1 MRKVTINEFE
11 FEIPGHWNE
20 LTDAQLLSIAAL
32 ADAHESHAVIGLE
45 LLLQCAPFKVMD
57 RKRKY
62 QGGQQCFVLKHQ
74 TVETENIVIPIT
86 DLAHLV
92 QHGFNWLFTDE
103 FNWEAKDF
111 TFRVT
116 STLTRAPFAGDKNL
130 PFIGPKSGVV
140 NITFD
145 EYIVANTML
154 DAYRQQPTDENLNM
168 FCATLWRQKRQGTPE
183 ELLKLGDDREE
194 FNDFVIEHNAKLWTN
209 IDKAYKH
216 GIYWFYLGC
225 MQELKKFKALQG
237 RAEKSNEPVYIASA
251 KLVDAISNGDV
262 TKNAQVRKTYLYEV
276 LIHLDRVVEQNEA
289 TEERMKSLK
298 K

>member
-20 LTDAQLLSIAAL
+20 LSDAQLLSIAAL
-32 ADAHESHAVIGLE
+32 ADAQESHAVIGLE
-45 LLLQCAPFKVMD
+45 LLLQCAPFKVLD

-62 QGGQQCFVLKHQ
+62 RGGQQCFVLKHN
-74 TVETENIVIPIT
+74 TVETENIVIPVT
-86 DLAHLV
+86 ELAYLV
-92 QHGFNWLFTDE
+92 QHGFSWLFTDDY
-103 FNWEAKDF
+103 NWEAKDF
-111 TFRVT
+111 VFRVT
-116 STLTRAPFAGDKNL
+116 SNLTRAPFVGDARL

-168 FCATLWRQKRQGTPE
+168 FCATLWRPRRAGTPQ

-225 MQELKKFKALQG
+225 MQELRKFKALQG
-237 RAEKSNEPVYIASA
+237 KADKCNEPVYIASA

-289 TEERMKSLK
+289 NEERIKSFK